1 MKFENTYVYGF
12 WSAIHGMRMPMK
24 SFAKSDSE
32 LASSPADAAFLM
44 TDEGF
49 ALGEKD
55 KGLAQRLIGSG
66 PEHCKFLRDI
76 DVWTDITAPSFVNAE
91 IDTYKVG
98 TTRNSSSFM
107 HLGMKNEFVW
117 KDFDIKN
124 PIVAKLLDAYPDYFT
139 EGAPHIDSVRKVVS
153 LNDDSEDIVSDYIWW
168 VDTIR
173 HLNQLRDKYLET
185 KDNTIFERIRE
196 ELPSGYKYTFSWHA
210 NYAVLRNMYF
220 QRRYH
225 RLADWS
231 VDFVKWI
238 ESLPYSKELIMYEKE
253 NR

>member
-12 WSAIHGMRMPMK
+12 WSAIHGMRMPLQ
-24 SFAKSDSE
+24 SFAKSDST
-32 LASSPADAAFLM
+32 LASYPDDVGFTM

-55 KGLAQRLIGSG
+55 KELAQRLISSG

-76 DVWTDITAPSFVNAE
+76 DVWTDITAPSFINAE

-107 HLGMKNEFVW
+107 HLGTKKEFIW
-117 KDFDIKN
+117 NDFDIKN
-124 PIVAKLLDAYPDYFT
+124 QVVAKSLDKYPDYFT
-139 EGAPHIDSVRKVVS
+139 EGTPHLDCVRNTAE
-153 LNDDSEDIVSDYIWW
+153 LNDNPDDIVNDYIWW

-173 HLNQLRDKYLET
+173 HLNYLREQYLAT
-185 KDNTIFERIRE
+185 KDNVIFERIRE

-225 RLADWS
+225 RLSDWNT
-231 VDFVKWI
+231 DFVKWV
-238 ESLPYSKELIMYEKE
+238 ESLPYSEELITYVKE
-253 NR
+253 